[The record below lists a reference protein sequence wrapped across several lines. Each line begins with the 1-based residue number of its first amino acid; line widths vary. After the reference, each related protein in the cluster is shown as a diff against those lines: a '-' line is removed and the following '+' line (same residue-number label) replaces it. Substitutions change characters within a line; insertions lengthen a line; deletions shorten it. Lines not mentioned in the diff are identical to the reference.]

1 MACVSHQQLSRM
13 RSFCCCRPPC
23 PCHLSSLSSAI
34 NVKDRRDFRCNSAVN
49 PLFITGLPSN
59 VEQELNT
66 HWSQFRFI
74 TLVCPSLTNIW
85 ASPPIMSFECS
96 YNFAPPGVIKLFW
109 KIFFNKSWNMY
120 PRCTY
125 SRPRDVTREAGGLL
139 EAKSI
144 LLESDY
150 WERQSLVNWTKRMGK
165 SRRLSIFQDT
175 NV

>member
-1 MACVSHQQLSRM
+1 MLYIPTATSSNWRLQNCMACVSHQQLSRM

-34 NVKDRRDFRCNSAVN
+34 NVKDRRYFRCNSVVN

-109 KIFFNKSWNMY
+109 KIFFNKSWNTY
-120 PRCTY
+120 PRCIQ
-125 SRPRDVTREAGGLL
+125 GLETWHVKQGASL
-139 EAKSI
+139 
-144 LLESDY
+144 
-150 WERQSLVNWTKRMGK
+150 RQSLFCLNQTTERSKV
-165 SRRLSIFQDT
+165 
-175 NV
+175 